1 MNYENTWGMYN
12 CFQGR
17 DEELIDPECRA
28 DFFALYRGI
37 KVFECIAQQGDIITL
52 RYGKQTFRVKAERY
66 IMIPRPLY
74 NVGDTVEIINKAT
87 TGKILDIQWHYKDN
101 EPFYFLEIN
110 GKRNKR
116 RYKNFEI
123 RAVTESGL
131 CI

>member
-1 MNYENTWGMYN
+1 MNFENTWGTYN

-28 DFFALYRGI
+28 DFFALDPVD
-37 KVFECIAQQGDIITL
+37 KVFECISEQGDMITL
-52 RYGKQTFRVKAERY
+52 RYGKQTFQVKAECY
-66 IMIPRPLY
+66 MVVPQPLH
-74 NVGDTVEIINKAT
+74 NVGDIVEIIDKAA
-87 TGKILDIQWHYKDN
+87 TGKILERKWHYKDN

-116 RYKNFEI
+116 RYKDFEI

-131 CI
+131 